1 MLAKL
6 IKAIY
11 REANLIDFIEY
22 MKLPSLA
29 SFRFFEAAAQ
39 TGSFVKAAE
48 SLHVTHGAVSR
59 QVRLLEDA
67 LGVELFERRNRAIF
81 LNDAGRSLHEVTHSV
96 FEQLEGAVYPHFM
109 KLILISIFT

>member
-1 MLAKL
+1 MCQ
-6 IKAIY
+6 KAIY
-11 REANLIDFIEY
+11 LGVNLSNFIVY

-59 QVRLLEDA
+59 QIRLLEGA

-81 LNDAGRSLHEVTHSV
+81 KRGRPLFAHGHTVC
-96 FEQLEGAVYPHFM
+96 LRAA
-109 KLILISIFT
+109 